1 MASEPLPDH
10 YKALGVERTADSAS
24 IKSIY
29 RKLVLKFHPDKVT
42 DPAQKEA
49 ATDRFHQIQQ
59 AYETLVDTEKRGEYE
74 AHLTLE
80 ALRKEKAA
88 RGPAPR
94 GDKNARFE
102 GGASSYPPSR
112 YTTEER
118 KPSSRS
124 AAYEEE
130 RYFEERARTKYDN
143 KYDTKYDTYDAYPK
157 TGSSS
162 RSARPD
168 KESPRSARPAA
179 ADRTRSDREKTRAKE
194 TRSERKFNAV
204 DSESSADEKAR
215 YEADYKR
222 RSEEDAARKQ
232 AAESRRKAEDRRSYE
247 ETRYA
252 PSSARKL
259 SVQEEEAIRY
269 QHKSRGQVEAEMA
282 RPTYTRTS
290 SRDAY
295 GADHRSSRRPDVRPE
310 APRRSSARPKERAE
324 RIISASARTIPEIV
338 DWSDDRRAPPIFKHS
353 ASSPANIE
361 VPRSMPQRAYS
372 TEVPREHRRSD
383 KSPPATLH
391 RSTTMPANHSAPRQ
405 KAPTGARPS
414 GLRDTMA
421 SEHHSPEH
429 DAFPSVPPPQPS
441 SSSKKYYY
449 TTSGGGGVTLR
460 PEDIPGSAGKP
471 RTVLREPARHHQRSP
486 SPLSRPPI
494 GPNRPSEA
502 STATYTT
509 KPVSAVRPPPMDR
522 TTSSRNISPLRNS
535 EERGRSSRKL
545 YGEVN
550 GSSADPRRA
559 RQASYSPSEVQYAR
573 KYGPEDVRWAPRGR
587 ENERD
592 YPASKPTLGRTATYV
607 Y

>member
-10 YKALGVERTADSAS
+10 YKALGIDKTADSAA
-24 IKSIY
+24 IKSTY

-59 AYETLVDTEKRGEYE
+59 AYETLTGS
-74 AHLTLE
+74 T
-80 ALRKEKAA
+80 
-88 RGPAPR
+88 
-94 GDKNARFE
+94 
-102 GGASSYPPSR
+102 
-112 YTTEER
+112 
-118 KPSSRS
+118 SRS
-124 AAYEEE
+124 
-130 RYFEERARTKYDN
+130 T
-143 KYDTKYDTYDAYPK
+143 
-157 TGSSS
+157 
-162 RSARPD
+162 RPD

-179 ADRTRSDREKTRAKE
+179 NDRTRSDREKTRAKE
-194 TRSERKFNAV
+194 TRDNRKFNSV

-222 RSEEDAARKQ
+222 RSEEDTARKQ

-247 ETRYA
+247 DTRYA

-269 QHKSRGQVEAEMA
+269 QHKSRGQVEAEMT
-282 RPTYTRTS
+282 RPPYHRTS

-295 GADHRSSRRPDVRPE
+295 GPEHRSSRRPDVRPE
-310 APRRSSARPKERAE
+310 APRRSSARPKERTE
-324 RIISASARTIPEIV
+324 RTVSSSGRGMPEIV
-338 DWSDDRRAPPIFKHS
+338 DWGDDRRVPPVFKHS
-353 ASSPANIE
+353 SSSPANIE
-361 VPRSMPQRAYS
+361 VPRSIPQRSYTT
-372 TEVPREHRRSD
+372 TEAPRESRRSD
-383 KSPPATLH
+383 KSPPATLL
-391 RSTTMPANHSAPRQ
+391 RSATMPANHSAPRQ
-405 KAPTGARPS
+405 KAPTAARPS
-414 GLRDTMA
+414 GLREQMT
-421 SEHHSPEH
+421 SEHRSPEH

-460 PEDIPGSAGKP
+460 PEDIPGSASKP
-471 RTVLREPARHHQRSP
+471 RTILREPGRHHQRSP

-494 GPNRPSEA
+494 GPNRPSET

-509 KPVSAVRPPPMDR
+509 KPASAVRPPPMDR
-522 TTSSRNISPLRNS
+522 TTSSRNISPVRNS
-535 EERGRSSRKL
+535 EDRGRSSRKL

-550 GSSADPRRA
+550 SSSADPRRA
-559 RQASYSPSEVQYAR
+559 RQASYSPSEVQYTR

-592 YPASKPTLGRTATYV
+592 YPASKPTLGRTATYA